1 MTGLEDRL
9 HRALDLELETEV
21 APMQMLDDV
30 RRGAKRR
37 QARQRTAGVMAAAAV
52 LVVGVVVG
60 GAHLTGGKSE
70 PRPAPQPSETA
81 IDPDQDG
88 NQSVDGPK
96 PGRALQVEAADGQVF
111 ATSTEV
117 DCDCSAF
124 WRFDGTA
131 WERLYDFP
139 VDSVER
145 LAMAPDGQNGW
156 ATTPGSPVTPGGPL
170 WATHDGGNTW
180 TKVWNVGGI
189 PDASTT
195 HVWLLDTA
203 DGSLRRSTVA
213 GDDFEAVPVSD
224 AEVLWDVVVL
234 GEAVVATAA
243 PEGEGSVAA
252 TPLVSRDGGETW
264 EELAAPCGEARVHTT
279 DTAAFVACADG
290 QQVTIHR
297 STDLTSWQEFG
308 VVEGTGS
315 PVPLADDVVLI
326 GPTLLTE
333 GGASEVDPHADP
345 DAIWDAAAL
354 DGTIYLA
361 TSDGI
366 RTSMNSGRTWQP

>member
-21 APMQMLDDV
+21 GPMQMLDDV

-37 QARQRTAGVMAAAAV
+37 QARRRTTGLMAAAAV

-60 GAHLTGGKSE
+60 GAILTRGESE

-88 NQSVDGPK
+88 NRSVDGPK

-111 ATSTEV
+111 ATSNEA
-117 DCDCSAF
+117 DCGCSAF
-124 WRFDGTA
+124 WRLGGTA

-145 LAMAPDGQNGW
+145 LAMAPHGQNGW
-156 ATTPGSPVTPGGPL
+156 ATTPGGPV

-180 TKVWNVGGI
+180 TKVWNGGAI
-189 PDASTT
+189 LDASTN
-195 HVWLLDTA
+195 HVWMLDTT
-203 DGSLRRSTVA
+203 DGILRRSTVA
-213 GDDFEAVPVSD
+213 GDDFEAVPVSG
-224 AEVLWDVVVL
+224 AKVLWDVVVL

-243 PEGEGSVAA
+243 PEGEGSVTA

-264 EELAAPCGEARVHTT
+264 EELAAPCGEARVHAA

-290 QQVTIHR
+290 PRETIHR
-297 STDLTSWQEFG
+297 STDLTSWEEFG
-308 VVEGTGS
+308 VIEGTGS

-326 GPTLLTE
+326 GGTVLTE

-345 DAIWDAAAL
+345 DAIWDAAVL